1 MRVGFQRTVTI
12 GYKMRIHPIVLCAT
26 TRSIDMGCVSTMD
39 NSELLAAFE
48 ACTVSRPEWA
58 HEAHVRV
65 AWIYAWREHSVDNV
79 CNLMRTGIRRL
90 GAAFGTGTT
99 RYHETVTIAF
109 SVIITDRT
117 ARADSPDWES
127 FKSRNS
133 DLFDR
138 ESPILLKFYSRDVL
152 YSDTARAEFVPP
164 DLQPLPI
171 SPTPNAAVAL

>member
-1 MRVGFQRTVTI
+1 
-12 GYKMRIHPIVLCAT
+12 
-26 TRSIDMGCVSTMD
+26 MD

-48 ACTVSRPEWA
+48 ASTISRPEWT

-65 AWIYAWREHSVDNV
+65 AWIYARREHSLDKVFG
-79 CNLMRTGIRRL
+79 LMRSGIWRL

-99 RYHETVTIAF
+99 RYHETVTFAF
-109 SVIITDRT
+109 AAIITDRA
-117 ARADSPDWES
+117 ARPDSLDWES
-127 FKSRNS
+127 FKAQNA

-138 ESPILLKFYSRDVL
+138 ESPILLKFYSHDVL

-171 SPTPNAAVAL
+171 SPTPSTAAAV